1 MTHYD
6 IILIEDRKQDV
17 AEILDCLKESAKE
30 KSDKYDFHFE
40 HIQGTEECNYEG
52 EEYLF
57 YNESILQTIEQKCAE
72 ARDQS
77 KEKIG
82 LLLDVMLTKED
93 LESNLSS
100 YYPQA
105 ELAKQIYFKFY
116 EQMPIYMITSSPVF
130 ATQSDVIMGTDLS
143 EQYIAKNALLRY
155 KFKDDIERLFAF
167 YCNFKLTKNGPE
179 VDYA

>member
-52 EEYLF
+52 EENLF

-72 ARDQS
+72 GRDQS
-77 KEKIG
+77 TETIG
-82 LLLDVMLTKED
+82 
-93 LESNLSS
+93 
-100 YYPQA
+100 
-105 ELAKQIYFKFY
+105 
-116 EQMPIYMITSSPVF
+116 
-130 ATQSDVIMGTDLS
+130 
-143 EQYIAKNALLRY
+143 
-155 KFKDDIERLFAF
+155 
-167 YCNFKLTKNGPE
+167 
-179 VDYA
+179 

>member
-93 LESNLSS
+93 LESSLSS

-105 ELAKQIYFKFY
+105 ALAKRIYFEFHDS
-116 EQMPIYMITSSPVF
+116 MPVYMITASPVF
-130 ATQSDVIMGTDLS
+130 AIQSDIIMGVDLS

-155 KFKDDIERLFAF
+155 KFENNIAKLFEF
-167 YCNFKLTKNGPE
+167 YQNFNFEENCEEGNY
-179 VDYA
+179 V